1 MRPRRQ
7 HAPQQSGRRKPCM
20 QRQVVRTG
28 QRKTLALVEVEVV
41 AACVALKGL
50 PFTPRTQPH
59 QPRPLLPARHRA
71 SLPPRDD

>member
-1 MRPRRQ
+1 MRPRRR

-20 QRQVVRTG
+20 QRQVVRMG
-28 QRKTLALVEVEVV
+28 QRKTLVALVEVV

-50 PFTPRTQPH
+50 PFTPRTLPH
-59 QPRPLLPARHRA
+59 QPRPLLPARHQA

>member
-1 MRPRRQ
+1 MRPRRR
-7 HAPQQSGRRKPCM
+7 HAPQQSVRSKPCM
-20 QRQVVRTG
+20 QRQVVRMG
-28 QRKTLALVEVEVV
+28 QRKTLVVVVEVV

-59 QPRPLLPARHRA
+59 QQQPLRPARRQA